1 METFDYWDSKVIEYL
16 RISRYSIRALR
27 IRALRE
33 LQMMKVCDLKFQ
45 KEVWKSFQNS
55 RRVILI
61 FKLRICYSGQLGL
74 KTQL

>member
-1 METFDYWDSKVIEYL
+1 METFEYWDSKVIEYL

-33 LQMMKVCDLKFQ
+33 LQMMKVCHLKFQ

-61 FKLRICYSGQLGL
+61 FKLRICDSGQLGL